1 MEVALDLHAPVLQLI
16 LVVPTSQQHIF
27 TYLLT
32 YSLTYLFTY
41 LLTNLITYLLACL
54 LTLSHTTFVRGDS
67 KYSTLQGKGKCTPIL
82 NMGVE
87 VDSGLHARRKPG
99 STRRLP
105 LL

>member
-54 LTLSHTTFVRGDS
+54 LAYLRYHIPRLFGETRNTVHYKVKVNVLP
-67 KYSTLQGKGKCTPIL
+67 YSIWALK
-82 NMGVE
+82 
-87 VDSGLHARRKPG
+87 
-99 STRRLP
+99 
-105 LL
+105 